1 MSIKSILFATSE
13 VHPLIKTGG
22 LADVSGALPVAVKAL
37 RRDIRIIMP
46 AYRTAIENA
55 GRVVRVATLR
65 LEGVSTPIHIL
76 EGRLPGSS
84 VIVWLIDSPQHF
96 DRPGNPY
103 LGPDGLDW
111 PDNAQR
117 FAVFARAVTAIALNE
132 AGLSWQPDIV
142 HCNDWQCG
150 LIPALLAL
158 TPQRPATLF
167 TIHNLAYQGLFPYS
181 TFRDLKL
188 PDSLWSMYTMEFH
201 NKFSF
206 IKGGLVY
213 ADMLT
218 TVSPTYAREICTPDY
233 GCGLDTL
240 LTFRSDR
247 LTGIL
252 NGVEYGQ
259 WNPAKDDYI
268 AQQYNVFTL
277 RHKTANKLDLQHRAG
292 LPEDSDIPLIGLIGR
307 LVAQKGFDLLL
318 DVLPELMRQSVQI
331 VLLGS
336 GEDTL
341 EKSFRQAVSMYPR
354 QLSAHIGFS
363 EALAHQIEGGADM
376 FLMPSR
382 YEPCGLNQIYSL
394 RYGTVPIVRRT
405 GGLADTV
412 VDATD
417 DAIRNGTASGY
428 VFDEPTSTA
437 LTDAVNR
444 ALTDYAEYPRIWK
457 KLVFNGMQQD
467 FSWRRSARQYITLYQ
482 QALEYSYHQTP
493 MMGL

>member
-13 VHPLIKTGG
+13 AHPLIKTGG
-22 LADVSGALPVAVKAL
+22 LADVSGSLPVAIRSL

-46 AYRTAIENA
+46 AYRAARENA
-55 GRVVRVATLR
+55 GRLVRVATLR
-65 LEGVSTPIHIL
+65 IEGVSAPIHIL
-76 EGRLPGSS
+76 EGRMPGSS
-84 VIVWLIDSPQHF
+84 VIVWLVDSPQHF
-96 DRPGNPY
+96 DRSGNPY
-103 LGPDGLDW
+103 VGTDGKDW

-117 FAVFARAVTAIALNE
+117 FTVFSRAVTAIALNQ

-158 TPQRPATLF
+158 TPQRPATVF
-167 TIHNLAYQGLFPYS
+167 TIHNLAYQGLFPFL
-181 TFRDLKL
+181 TFKELKL
-188 PDSLWSMYTMEFH
+188 PETLWSFDTMEFH

-213 ADMLT
+213 ADMLN
-218 TVSPTYAREICTPDY
+218 TVSPTYAREICTPEY
-233 GCGLDTL
+233 GCGLDDL
-240 LTFRSDR
+240 LKHRPDR

-252 NGVEYGQ
+252 NGVEYAQ
-259 WNPAKDDYI
+259 WNPAKDDYLS
-268 AQQYNVFTL
+268 QQYNVYTL
-277 RHKTANKLDLQHRAG
+277 RHKVSNKLDLQKRVD
-292 LPEDSDIPLIGLIGR
+292 LPVDRDVPLIGLVGR
-307 LVAQKGFDLLL
+307 LVEQKGFDILL
-318 DVLPELMRQSVQI
+318 DALPALLDQALQI
-331 VLLGS
+331 VVLGS
-336 GEDTL
+336 GDKTL
-341 EKSFRQAVSMYPR
+341 EKSLQQATIKYSH
-354 QLSAHIGFS
+354 QIAAHIGYS

-412 VDATD
+412 VDASD

-428 VFDEPTSTA
+428 VFDEPDTA
-437 LTDAVNR
+437 ALADAINR
-444 ALTDYAEYPRIWK
+444 ALVDFTQYPRIWK

-467 FSWRRSARQYITLYQ
+467 FSWRRSAKQYLTLYQ
-482 QALEYSYHQTP
+482 QALEHSFRQTP
-493 MMGL
+493 SFGL